1 VSALPI
7 HLIHHER
14 AGRWAISWNV
24 GNVVFVQAGFHFQA
38 RAIAAAND
46 LCARLGLVPDF
57 VR

>member
-7 HLIHHER
+7 QLIHHER
-14 AGRWAISWNV
+14 AGRWAFSWKV
-24 GNVVFVQAGFHFQA
+24 GNVVFLQAGFPFQA

-46 LCARLGLVPDF
+46 LCALLGVIPNF